1 LEFWMLDVECWMLN
15 NWRSFWSCGVDF
27 RLRMRKPRGRPSTG
41 WRRRGMARKP
51 WVRQWRGQG
60 SHLSVAKENGASFW
74 ICLVCRNRHFG
85 PFVYLPSEARCRA
98 LRGNRVDEWEA
109 GQQRE
114 CCDKFV
120 TRVTESSQKK
130 VFVKCPQPCGAMRP
144 ESCGA
149 LGVPRFRR
157 AAAFLLDAM
166 AALPQEWVKPE
177 VDPLGVARCRAECES
192 GQDGHK
198 AWLAHR

>member
-1 LEFWMLDVECWMLN
+1 MLN
-15 NWRSFWSCGVDF
+15 NWRSFRNRSVDF
-27 RLRMRKPRGRPSTG
+27 RPRMRKPRGRPSTG
-41 WRRRGMARKP
+41 WRRRGVARKP
-51 WVRQWRGQG
+51 WVRQWRGQCG
-60 SHLSVAKENGASFW
+60 HLSVAKENGASFW

-130 VFVKCPQPCGAMRP
+130 VFVKCQK
-144 ESCGA
+144 
-149 LGVPRFRR
+149 L
-157 AAAFLLDAM
+157 
-166 AALPQEWVKPE
+166 Q
-177 VDPLGVARCRAECES
+177 AECSRWQGPGERARPRAQS
-192 GQDGHK
+192 HAPRGAFERNFFNHEQNEFSRMG
-198 AWLAHR
+198 AQRRVVTPG